1 MTTVVIGNY
10 SGTFEEEDSY
20 GNVNCT
26 EPKIIKNI
34 DKKKKQIKENQA
46 SGVIIAKRNNTF
58 YVLTNQHVLEK
69 GADCYG
75 IVVWDGDK
83 HSIHFSKDSDIQYI
97 DKKEFGQGVD
107 LALIKFQGYS
117 SNQYY
122 VASLKDSNTIPDSGQ
137 LFVSGWPTPPEDE
150 KTSSERK
157 FLSANIFSNFP
168 PETVSTE
175 TFLCPDKRGYKLCY
189 FSKVRKGM
197 SGGPIFDANGY
208 VVGIHGRGNSKY
220 KGSGIPITEFI
231 YLINQNKSTLSKND
245 LNFKPPSQDLIAK
258 GRENARQ
265 ADTIEDLYELFLGCL
280 IIERNELSC
289 ITDYPSDLEWND
301 KCK

>member
-1 MTTVVIGNY
+1 MNHTHKLSLLVLGITTTLGLLITPHAKTLSINQYSEDDINAISRMTTVVIGNY

-137 LFVSGWPTPPEDE
+137 LFVSGWPTPPEDV
-150 KTSSERK
+150 
-157 FLSANIFSNFP
+157 
-168 PETVSTE
+168 VSR
-175 TFLCPDKRGYKLCY
+175 C
-189 FSKVRKGM
+189 
-197 SGGPIFDANGY
+197 
-208 VVGIHGRGNSKY
+208 
-220 KGSGIPITEFI
+220 
-231 YLINQNKSTLSKND
+231 
-245 LNFKPPSQDLIAK
+245 
-258 GRENARQ
+258 
-265 ADTIEDLYELFLGCL
+265 
-280 IIERNELSC
+280 
-289 ITDYPSDLEWND
+289 
-301 KCK
+301 